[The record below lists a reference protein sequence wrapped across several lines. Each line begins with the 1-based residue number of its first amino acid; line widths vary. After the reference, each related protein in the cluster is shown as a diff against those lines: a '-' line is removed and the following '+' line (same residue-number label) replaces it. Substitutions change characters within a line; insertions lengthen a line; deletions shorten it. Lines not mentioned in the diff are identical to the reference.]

1 MPDKTWS
8 HRPAGSVGHSRLK
21 QGGWRVLYEAA
32 KQVAAASAD
41 GAPGQQTASTDQDK
55 AVTRAG
61 VTPSTRSGGGTDGAA
76 G

>member
-1 MPDKTWS
+1 MPEKTWS

-32 KQVAAASAD
+32 KQVEAASAD
-41 GAPGQQTASTDQDK
+41 GAPGQQAASPDQDK
-55 AVTRAG
+55 AVTPAR
-61 VTPSTRSGGGTDGAA
+61 VTPSTRSGGSSDGAA